1 MLTAIISL
9 SIATTTLLVMNI
21 IASLIV
27 ISFSQKNDE
36 LEEVQKVLNAKIFLK
51 DDTIAKNMKLLK
63 QQSDHIKELENRIS
77 F

>member
-1 MLTAIISL
+1 MLTAVISL
-9 SIATTTLLVMNI
+9 SIATLILLVMNI

-27 ISFSQKNDE
+27 TSFLQKNDE
-36 LEEVQKVLNAKIFLK
+36 LEEEQKVLNAKIFLK

-63 QQSDHIKELENRIS
+63 QQSDRIKELENRIS

>member
-1 MLTAIISL
+1 MLTAVISL
-9 SIATTTLLVMNI
+9 SIATLILLVMNI

-27 ISFSQKNDE
+27 ISFLQKNDE
-36 LEEVQKVLNAKIFLK
+36 LEEEQKALNAKIFLK

-63 QQSDHIKELENRIS
+63 QQSDRIKELENRIS

>member
-27 ISFSQKNDE
+27 ISFLQKNDE
-36 LEEVQKVLNAKIFLK
+36 LEEEQKVLDAKILLK
-51 DDTIAKNMKLLK
+51 DDTIANNMKLLK
-63 QQSDHIKELENRIS
+63 QQSDRIKELENRIS

>member
-1 MLTAIISL
+1 MLTAVISL
-9 SIATTTLLVMNI
+9 SIATLILLVMNI

-36 LEEVQKVLNAKIFLK
+36 LEEEQKVLNAKIFLK

-63 QQSDHIKELENRIS
+63 QQSDRIKELENRIS

>member
-27 ISFSQKNDE
+27 MSFWQKNDE
-36 LEEVQKVLNAKIFLK
+36 LEEEQKVLNAKIFLK

-63 QQSDHIKELENRIS
+63 QQSDRIKELENRIS

>member
-1 MLTAIISL
+1 MLTAVIFL
-9 SIATTTLLVMNI
+9 SIATLILLVMNI

-27 ISFSQKNDE
+27 ISFLQKNDE
-36 LEEVQKVLNAKIFLK
+36 LEEEQKVLNAKIFLK

-63 QQSDHIKELENRIS
+63 QQSDRIKELENRIS

>member
-1 MLTAIISL
+1 MLTSIISL

-21 IASLIV
+21 IASLII

-36 LEEVQKVLNAKIFLK
+36 LEEEQKVLNAKIFLK

-63 QQSDHIKELENRIS
+63 QQSDRIKELENRIS

>member
-21 IASLIV
+21 IASLII
-27 ISFSQKNDE
+27 ISFLQKNDE
-36 LEEVQKVLNAKIFLK
+36 LEEEQKVLNAKIFLK

-63 QQSDHIKELENRIS
+63 QQSDRIKELENRIS

>member
-1 MLTAIISL
+1 MLTAVISL
-9 SIATTTLLVMNI
+9 SIATLILLVMNI

-27 ISFSQKNDE
+27 ISFLQKNDD
-36 LEEVQKVLNAKIFLK
+36 LEEEQKVLKAKIFLK

-63 QQSDHIKELENRIS
+63 QQSDRIKELENRIS

>member
-21 IASLIV
+21 IASLIIV
-27 ISFSQKNDE
+27 SFLQKNEE
-36 LEEVQKVLNAKIFLK
+36 LEEEQKVLNAKIFLK

-63 QQSDHIKELENRIS
+63 QQSDRIKELENRIS

>member
-1 MLTAIISL
+1 MLTALISL
-9 SIATTTLLVMNI
+9 SIATLILLVMNI

-27 ISFSQKNDE
+27 ISFLQKNDE
-36 LEEVQKVLNAKIFLK
+36 LEEEQKVLNAKIFLK

-63 QQSDHIKELENRIS
+63 QQSDRIKELENRIS

>member
-9 SIATTTLLVMNI
+9 SIATLILLVMNI

-27 ISFSQKNDE
+27 ISFLHKNDE
-36 LEEVQKVLNAKIFLK
+36 LEEEQKVLNAKIFLK
-51 DDTIAKNMKLLK
+51 DDTIQKNMKLLK
-63 QQSDHIKELENRIS
+63 QQSDRIKELENRIS

>member
-21 IASLIV
+21 IASLIIV
-27 ISFSQKNDE
+27 SFLQKNDE
-36 LEEVQKVLNAKIFLK
+36 LEEEQKVLNAKIFLK

-63 QQSDHIKELENRIS
+63 QQSDRIKELENRIS